1 MCSVSYFDIF
11 RRKKERSQVNG
22 SRYVSGN
29 GIEVSHNPNV
39 MQSINDLGS
48 KIKNSKSLQSLE
60 VVTLDNIRHIVDSA
74 TNMGESMKSRYGS
87 RAELQNRR
95 KYDKFQDDPEY
106 DSDEDYY
113 RS

>member
-1 MCSVSYFDIF
+1 
-11 RRKKERSQVNG
+11 
-22 SRYVSGN
+22 
-29 GIEVSHNPNV
+29 
-39 MQSINDLGS
+39 MQSISDLGS